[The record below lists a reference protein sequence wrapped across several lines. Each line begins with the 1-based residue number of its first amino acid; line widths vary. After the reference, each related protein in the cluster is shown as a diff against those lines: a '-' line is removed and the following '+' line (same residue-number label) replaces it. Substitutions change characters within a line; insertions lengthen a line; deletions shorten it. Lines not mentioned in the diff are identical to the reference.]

1 MKPLFERVRYSICS
15 EKIPPEFY
23 GVRMVHLSDLH
34 GAWFGKNHNVMIKAI
49 ESFQPD
55 MVLMTGD
62 MADSGREGMESSLV
76 LCRRLAR
83 RYPVYYS
90 IGNHEMTLDCKCR
103 KEFFRQLKR
112 WGICVLDN
120 EWQTI
125 VRNGAHIR
133 ICGLTMPL
141 VYYKDPLG
149 EFQWGIQFKKEDM
162 ERTLGKADP
171 ECYTLLLAHNPL
183 YYPAYREWGA
193 DLTLSG
199 HIHGGIIRFPE
210 KRLPGLLSPDLRLF
224 PPYSRGHFI
233 EQGQHLI
240 VSSGLGNR
248 FLKRI
253 CNPPQLVELV
263 LEGEGSRWSK
273 RGEKA

>member
-1 MKPLFERVRYSICS
+1 MRPLFERVHYSICS

-49 ESFQPD
+49 EGFQPD

-62 MADSGREGMESSLV
+62 MADSGREGMESCLV

-103 KEFFRQLKR
+103 KAFFRQLKR

-141 VYYKDPLG
+141 VYNKDPLA
-149 EFQWGIQFKKEDM
+149 EFQWGIQYKKEDK
-162 ERTLGKADP
+162 ETTLGKADP

-199 HIHGGIIRFPE
+199 HIHGGIIRFPA

-233 EQGQHLI
+233 EQGQQLI